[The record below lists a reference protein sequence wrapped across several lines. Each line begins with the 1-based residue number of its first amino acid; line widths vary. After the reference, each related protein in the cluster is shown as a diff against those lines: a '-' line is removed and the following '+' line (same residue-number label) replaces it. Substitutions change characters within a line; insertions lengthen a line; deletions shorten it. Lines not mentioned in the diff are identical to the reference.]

1 VVSYDWDAANNLTK
15 LTWPDGFDVD
25 YTWDANNRV
34 TAAKDGSRIL
44 ASVSYDALSRRQ
56 GVLYANGATAGFDYS
71 ARGDLTDH
79 DLGFPAAGGN
89 GPSAVAYDYG
99 YNGVSQM
106 VSRAISD
113 PSYSWIPLTEG
124 TDSYTVNGLN
134 QYTGINGASPVYDG
148 IRARRRADL
157 YQHVGRCRRAAT

>member
-1 VVSYDWDAANNLTK
+1 
-15 LTWPDGFDVD
+15 
-25 YTWDANNRV
+25 
-34 TAAKDGSRIL
+34 
-44 ASVSYDALSRRQ
+44 VSYDALSRRQ

-148 IRARRRADL
+148 NGNMTSDVSGRSFTYDAENVLRTATGLANGGSASYRYYADGSPTAKA
-157 YQHVGRCRRAAT
+157 V